1 MRRFVGSIK
10 TDIDGSDC
18 EFTFEVEDNA
28 TVEEIEEAGKET
40 AFGYIVWHYDE
51 VPVN

>member
-1 MRRFVGSIK
+1 MRRFVGTIR

-28 TVEEIEEAGKET
+28 TVKEIEEAGKEA
-40 AFGYIVWHYDE
+40 AFGHMEWNYDE
-51 VPVN
+51 VTVN